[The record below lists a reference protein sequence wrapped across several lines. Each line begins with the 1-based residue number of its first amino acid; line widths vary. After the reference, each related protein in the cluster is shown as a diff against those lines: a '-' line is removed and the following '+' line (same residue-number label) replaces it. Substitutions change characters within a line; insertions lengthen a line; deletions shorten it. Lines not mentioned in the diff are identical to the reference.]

1 VTDETQHRP
10 FLIRKRIL
18 ESNSGLW
25 GVVAE
30 SNNKLHRIGIRDMLG
45 MYLDGTPFLVD
56 YPGEDKPSVL
66 QIVHRVSGNSL
77 IFYFRAIGDDNKK
90 NNLSKV
96 PAIAYGSSKRIKVL
110 KK

>member
-1 VTDETQHRP
+1 VTQESPKRP
-10 FLIRKRIL
+10 YLIKKRIL
-18 ESNSGLW
+18 ESNSQMW

-45 MYLDGTPFLVD
+45 MYINGTPFLVD
-56 YPGEDKPSVL
+56 YAGQDKPSVL
-66 QIVHRVSGNSL
+66 QVVHRWSGNSL